1 MKKQYLAAF
10 ILTLPCQL
18 ASADTYPAAGG
29 NIEITP
35 LIHSSVQIEYNGTVI
50 QVDPWGLIGLE
61 GAKPAD
67 LILVTDSP
75 GHHLDAEAIA
85 SLSKANTQVLIA
97 ANGKE
102 QLPNAT
108 VIANGE
114 MLRIADISVQA
125 VAAYDIIQGAPS
137 HPKGD
142 ANGYVVHLGGKKL
155 FFAGVTECVDEV
167 MHLQDIDV
175 AFMPMN
181 IPLGRMTP
189 GASAECTKLLDPDVV
204 YTYHYDQSWARRIAD
219 PNFTGS
225 TLPGGISV
233 AESLE
238 MFAREFE
245 GTDIEF
251 RNAEWYPEPD

>member
-1 MKKQYLAAF
+1 
-10 ILTLPCQL
+10 
-18 ASADTYPAAGG
+18 
-29 NIEITP
+29 
-35 LIHSSVQIEYNGTVI
+35 VI
-50 QVDPWGLIGLE
+50 QVDPWGLIGLDD
-61 GAKPAD
+61 AKPAD

-102 QLPNAT
+102 QVPNGI

-114 MLRIADISVQA
+114 MLRIANISVQA
-125 VAAYDIIQGAPS
+125 VAAYDIILGAPS

-142 ANGYVVHLGGKKL
+142 ANGYVVSLGGKKL

-167 MHLQDIDV
+167 RHLQDIDV

-189 GASAECTKLLDPDVV
+189 AAAAECTKLLEPDVV
-204 YTYHYDQSWARRIAD
+204 YTYHYDQNWARRIAD
-219 PNFTGS
+219 PSFTGGE
-225 TLPGGISV
+225 LPGGITV

-238 MFAREFE
+238 MFAQEFE
-245 GTDIEF
+245 GTNIEF

>member
-1 MKKQYLAAF
+1 MKKQLISTVFFTLAC
-10 ILTLPCQL
+10 PL
-18 ASADTYPAAGG
+18 ANADSYPANDG

-35 LIHSSVQIEYNGTVI
+35 LIHTSVQLEYNGTVI
-50 QVDPWGLIGLE
+50 QIDPWGLIGLDN
-61 GAKPAD
+61 AKPAD

-75 GHHLDAEAIA
+75 NHHLDADAIA
-85 SLSKANTQVLIA
+85 SLSKADTEILIA
-97 ANGKE
+97 ANGEE

-108 VIANGE
+108 IIANGE
-114 MLRIADISVQA
+114 MLRVAGISVQA

-155 FFAGVTECVDEV
+155 FFAGVTECIDEIRN
-167 MHLQDIDV
+167 LQDIDV

-189 GASAECTKLLDPDVV
+189 AAAAECTKLLDPDIV
-204 YTYHYDQSWARRIAD
+204 YTYHYDQDWARRITNQD
-219 PNFTGS
+219 FTARE
-225 TLPGGISV
+225 LPGGISV

-238 MFAREFE
+238 LFASEFE
-245 GTDIEF
+245 GTNIEF
-251 RNAEWYPEPD
+251 RTAEWYPEPD